1 LTNQIFKEKILN
13 LIMILFWF
21 KEAFKLIARSK
32 FSFLL
37 ALTSITLSV
46 ILITVSVFIIRFSNH
61 FEDQLKSNIII
72 SVFIKNNPTIEEIE
86 KIKTKLSKLKYLS
99 SSEFIDKDKAA
110 EIFVKETGEDFRK
123 ILDYNPLPA
132 SFNLKLKNDYA
143 NRESIKIIIKNLSSF
158 KWADEV
164 IFRQDFYQKIFAYI
178 DQAKVYVFAL
188 TGLIFFVSL
197 YLVYS
202 TVRLILSSKYSEL
215 ETMKFV
221 GAKLSTIRMPIILNS
236 AITGLFSGL
245 IALGVIWA
253 LYLYVKSILIAI
265 DSVIPNKIEFVV
277 ILLSLGPIIGIL
289 VTIISL
295 RKISLKI

>member
-1 LTNQIFKEKILN
+1 
-13 LIMILFWF
+13 MILFWI

-37 ALTSITLSV
+37 SLISITLSV

-61 FEDQLKSNIII
+61 FEEELKRSIVI
-72 SVFIKNNPTIEEIE
+72 SVFIKENLDEE
-86 KIKTKLSKLKYLS
+86 KIALSNQTLTQQSFVS
-99 SSEFIDKDKAA
+99 SFEFITKDKAA

-132 SFNLKLKNDYA
+132 SYNIKVKDEYSGSD
-143 NRESIKIIIKNLSSF
+143 SIKKIISSLSKF
-158 KWADEV
+158 DWCDEV
-164 IFRQDFYQKIFAYI
+164 VFRQDFYHKVLSYI
-178 DQAKVYVFAL
+178 DQAKIYIFSI
-188 TGLIFFVSL
+188 TGLILLVSL

-221 GAKLSTIRMPIILNS
+221 GAKLSTIKMPIILNS
-236 AITGLFSGL
+236 AIIGLLAGILASAIAWAFYFYLKEYFVSLESIIANKYEFIFMLLLTGPV
-245 IALGVIWA
+245 IGVI
-253 LYLYVKSILIAI
+253 
-265 DSVIPNKIEFVV
+265 
-277 ILLSLGPIIGIL
+277 

>member
-1 LTNQIFKEKILN
+1 MSQTFKELF
-13 LIMILFWF
+13 LEYIMILFWI

-61 FEDQLKSNIII
+61 FEDQLKSNIVI
-72 SVFIKNNPTIEEIE
+72 SVFIKDNSTNDEIE
-86 KIKTKLSKLKYLS
+86 QIKSELSQLKYLS

-110 EIFVKETGEDFRK
+110 EIFIKETGEDFRK

-132 SFNLKLKNDYA
+132 SFNLKLKNEYA
-143 NRESIKIIIKNLSSF
+143 NRESIKTIIKTLSDY
-158 KWADEV
+158 KWSDEV
-164 IFRQDFYQKIFAYI
+164 IFRQDFYQKILLYI
-178 DQAKVYVFAL
+178 DQAKIYVFGL
-188 TGLIFFVSL
+188 TGLIFLVSL

-202 TVRLILSSKYSEL
+202 TVRLILNSKYSEL

-221 GAKLSTIRMPIILNS
+221 GAKLSTIKMPIILNS
-236 AITGLFSGL
+236 AITGFLAGS
-245 IALGVIWA
+245 IALAIVWL
-253 LYLYVKSILIAI
+253 LYFYVKGFLLSI
-265 DSVIPNKIEFVV
+265 DNVIPNKIEFIV

>member
-1 LTNQIFKEKILN
+1 
-13 LIMILFWF
+13 MIYFWF
-21 KEAFKLIARSK
+21 KEALKLIARSK

-46 ILITVSVFIIRFSNH
+46 ILITVSVFIILFSNQ
-61 FEDQLKSNIII
+61 FEDRLKSNIVI
-72 SVFIKNNPTIEEIE
+72 SVFIKDNPTND
-86 KIKTKLSKLKYLS
+86 KIDQIKKELSELTFLN

-132 SFNLKLKNDYA
+132 SFNLKLKSDYA
-143 NRESIKIIIKNLSSF
+143 NSDSIKKVIKNLSEFEWS
-158 KWADEV
+158 DEV
-164 IFRQDFYQKIFAYI
+164 IFRQDFYQKILRYI

-188 TGLIFFVSL
+188 TGLIFLVSL

-202 TVRLILSSKYSEL
+202 TVRLILNSKYSEM

-221 GAKLSTIRMPIILNS
+221 GAKLSTIKMPIIINS
-236 AITGLFSGL
+236 ALIGFLAGL
-245 IALGVIWA
+245 IALGIIW
-253 LYLYVKSILIAI
+253 LVYFYLKAFLGDI
-265 DSVIPNKIEFVV
+265 DSIIPSKIEFFV
-277 ILLSLGPIIGIL
+277 LLLALGPIIGIL
-289 VTIISL
+289 VTILSL

>member
-1 LTNQIFKEKILN
+1 MNQTFKELILDY
-13 LIMILFWF
+13 IMILFWI

-61 FEDQLKSNIII
+61 FEDQLRSNIII
-72 SVFIKNNPTIEEIE
+72 SVFIKDNSTNDEIE
-86 KIKTKLSKLKYLS
+86 QIKSELSQLKYLS

-110 EIFVKETGEDFRK
+110 EIFIKETGEDFRK

-132 SFNLKLKNDYA
+132 SFNLKLKNEYA
-143 NRESIKIIIKNLSSF
+143 NRQSIKTIIKTLSDY
-158 KWADEV
+158 KWSDEV
-164 IFRQDFYQKIFAYI
+164 IFRQDFYQKILVYI
-178 DQAKVYVFAL
+178 DQAKIYVFGL
-188 TGLIFFVSL
+188 TGLIFLVSL

-202 TVRLILSSKYSEL
+202 TVRLILNSKYSEL

-221 GAKLSTIRMPIILNS
+221 GAKLSTIKMPIILNS
-236 AITGLFSGL
+236 AITGFLAGC
-245 IALGVIWA
+245 IALAIVWL
-253 LYLYVKSILIAI
+253 LYFFVKGFLLSI
-265 DSVIPNKIEFVV
+265 DNVIPNKIEFIV
-277 ILLSLGPIIGIL
+277 ILLLLGPIIGIL